1 VISLFLALETASQG
15 EMSNFFEVPDNR
27 AARNETMAPSASEFR
42 AHPRT
47 LKRRGRL
54 VVCALQTYS
63 RVGGLQ
69 NFNKRVVANLA
80 ERTIERHEA
89 APLVVLLGDERAKL
103 PERGGIEI
111 RGFDHPLRFIFHV
124 IRAGFADA
132 DLFMISHINLLP
144 IAVLLRCLKPKV
156 PILLFVHGDE
166 VWNSE
171 GRKRRW
177 YEPLFLHCVSR
188 IASVS
193 TYTATTMAREF
204 SVERSKF
211 RILPNAVD
219 PAQDLLCARNP
230 ARPTI
235 LTVTRLGRRE
245 RRKHVDQVI
254 KAVALLR
261 HKVPGLRYEIIGEGV
276 LRPELE
282 ALARTLRVDDIV
294 SFLGR
299 VDDAGVAAAYARA
312 NVFALP
318 SSKEGFGIVY
328 LEAWQHG
335 LPVLCASQ
343 GAAMEIVLDGADG
356 YVVDPADVDGIVE
369 RLLRWL
375 TDPGLARAM
384 GECGR
389 KKVENLYLNKTFRA
403 NLDQIIDEL
412 LETNRG

>member
-1 VISLFLALETASQG
+1 
-15 EMSNFFEVPDNR
+15 MSNFFEVPDQR
-27 AARNETMAPSASEFR
+27 TARKESMAPPARESR
-42 AHPRT
+42 AQSLPI
-47 LKRRGRL
+47 KSSGRM

-69 NFNKRVVANLA
+69 NFNKRVFGNLA
-80 ERTIERHEA
+80 ERTIARHEE
-89 APLVVLLGDERAKL
+89 APLVFLLGDERTEI
-103 PERGGIEI
+103 PERIGIEI

-124 IRAGFADA
+124 ILAAFADA
-132 DLFMISHINLLP
+132 NLFMISHINLLP
-144 IAVLLRCLKPKV
+144 IAVLMRCLRPKV
-156 PILLFVHGDE
+156 PVLLFVHGDE

-177 YEPLFLHCVSR
+177 YEPVFLHCVSR

-193 TYTATTMAREF
+193 TYTAATMAREF
-204 SVERSKF
+204 SVECSKF

-219 PAQDLLCARNP
+219 PAPGLSRAPRP
-230 ARPTI
+230 ATPSI

-245 RRKHVDQVI
+245 RRKYVDQVI
-254 KAVALLR
+254 RAVALLR

-282 ALARTLRVDDIV
+282 ALAQSLGVDDIV
-294 SFLGR
+294 TFLGR

-312 NVFALP
+312 SVFALP

-343 GAAMEIVLDGADG
+343 GAATEIVADGADG
-356 YVVDPADVDGIVE
+356 FVVDPSDVDGIAE

-375 TDPGLARAM
+375 SDPALARAM

-389 KKVENLYLNKTFRA
+389 EKVESLYLNQAFRA
-403 NLDQIIDEL
+403 NLDQIVDEL
-412 LETNRG
+412 LETKHG